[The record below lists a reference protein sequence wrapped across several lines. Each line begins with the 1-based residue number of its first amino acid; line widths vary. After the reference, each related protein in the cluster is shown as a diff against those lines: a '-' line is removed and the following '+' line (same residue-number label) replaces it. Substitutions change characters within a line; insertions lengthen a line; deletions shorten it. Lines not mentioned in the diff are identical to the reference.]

1 MFSDPKYTFSLD
13 ILDMKE
19 NELLSEQETTEE
31 EARVQSRAGE
41 LTVSGLDPTRLG
53 YTTAQDCGY
62 YLARIIAYTT
72 YDLCRLSA

>member
-1 MFSDPKYTFSLD
+1 MDLIYLRMGK
-13 ILDMKE
+13 KE
-19 NELLSEQETTEE
+19 TGKNELLSEQETTEE
-31 EARVQSRAGE
+31 EARVESRAGE

-72 YDLCRLSA
+72 YVAGQHRQY